1 VTGVAT
7 GTDVATEIPGEP
19 ITGTAVRGG
28 AGGSGAGR
36 GGRADIGWRGGRGM
50 GFAGGMG
57 VERFGAGDG
66 KRVDACYEI
75 YRATREADDP
85 GVPFMPPRVLLGWLQ
100 AGFMGEPRETWLL
113 EDAAGVGGWYLLE
126 LPDRDN
132 RHLGFLHL
140 SVSPRRQRHGLG
152 TALLRHA
159 AGRAIAGERELLA
172 GFAWAGSPGEAFAR
186 SAGAT
191 WGLNEIRRA
200 MDTDALPPQQLAALR
215 DEAQAASAGYSL
227 VSWAGPTPEEHLDQ
241 VAALNRAGD
250 DAPHDP
256 SHEELVWDAARVRAT
271 DERARLHGMLPYI
284 VMACHD
290 ASGEPAGITQV
301 EVGPELPEWGFQALT
316 AVARE
321 HRGHR
326 LGLRL
331 KLAMLGLLARQEP
344 RVKHILTGNS
354 ETNRHMIGINE
365 TLGYRVIGRTERS
378 WELPA
383 AQVTQS

>member
-1 VTGVAT
+1 M
-7 GTDVATEIPGEP
+7 EI
-19 ITGTAVRGG
+19 
-28 AGGSGAGR
+28 
-36 GGRADIGWRGGRGM
+36 
-50 GFAGGMG
+50 
-57 VERFGAGDG
+57 ERFGAEDG
-66 KRVDACYEI
+66 RRADACYEI
-75 YRATREADDP
+75 FRATRAADDP
-85 GVPFMPPRVLLGWLQ
+85 DVPVMPPRVFLGWLQ

-113 EDAAGVGGWYLLE
+113 EDADGVGGWYLLE

-132 RHLGFLHL
+132 RHLGFLNL
-140 SVSPRRQRHGLG
+140 SVSPQRQRHGLG
-152 TALLRHA
+152 AALLRHA

-186 SAGAT
+186 SSGAA

-200 MDTDALPPQQLAALR
+200 MNTDALPPQRLAALR
-215 DEAQAASAGYSL
+215 DEAHAASAGYSL
-227 VSWAGPTPEEHLDQ
+227 VSWAGPTPEERLNQ

-256 SHEELVWDAARVRAT
+256 SRQELVWDAARVHAT

-290 ASGEPAGITQV
+290 ASGEPAGLTQV

-331 KLAMLGLLARQEP
+331 KLAMLDLLADREP
-344 RVKHILTGNS
+344 QVRHILTSNA
-354 ETNRHMIGINE
+354 ETNGHMIGINE
-365 TLGYRVIGRTERS
+365 TLGYRVIGPPERS

-383 AQVTQS
+383 ARVIGPAQS

>member
-1 VTGVAT
+1 
-7 GTDVATEIPGEP
+7 
-19 ITGTAVRGG
+19 
-28 AGGSGAGR
+28 
-36 GGRADIGWRGGRGM
+36 M
-50 GFAGGMG
+50 GI
-57 VERFGAGDG
+57 ERFGAGDS
-66 KRVDACYEI
+66 KRVDACYEV

-85 GVPFMPPRVLLGWLQ
+85 EVPVMPPRVFLGWLQ

-132 RHLGFLHL
+132 KHLALL
-140 SVSPRRQRHGLG
+140 DLQVPPPRRRHGLG

-159 AGRAIAGERELLA
+159 AGRAMAAGRELLA
-172 GFAWAGSPGEAFAR
+172 GLTLAGSPGEAFAR
-186 SAGAT
+186 SCGVA
-191 WGLNEIRRA
+191 WGMNEIRRA
-200 MDTDALPPQQLAALR
+200 MDTDALPPQRLAALR

-227 VSWAGPTPEEHLDQ
+227 VSWSGSVPEEYLDQ

-256 SHEELVWDAARVRAT
+256 SRQELVWDAARVRAT

-284 VMACHD
+284 VMACRE
-290 ASGEPAGITQV
+290 ASGEPAGLTQV
-301 EVGPELPEWGFQALT
+301 EVGSEQPEWAEWAFQALT

-326 LGLRL
+326 LGLWL
-331 KLAMLGLLARQEP
+331 KLAMMDLLAREEP
-344 RVKHILTGNS
+344 QVKHILTSNAG
-354 ETNRHMIGINE
+354 TNRHMIGINE

-383 AQVTQS
+383 ASVVEA